1 MKANDRTL
9 IVGLATLLLAGGL
22 AACEHGELIK
32 QEPTTAPKQV
42 PLQLTS
48 GILSTVTRAYDSSW
62 ETGDKIGVFT
72 VKAGSTNT
80 TDITRSGTYE
90 DANICYKLSDYA
102 GETYYP
108 STSSYNY
115 LNFNPADK
123 VTIGAQEEDKK
134 IYLPIDGSD
143 VDVYAYYPYDGS
155 ATASAKTITLET
167 SQTLAGQKT
176 YDLMSAKALSSTS
189 PINIDHTTAQLLFQ
203 HELSKVLIK
212 LVVGTGYEASDLLGK
227 VSIKISGQPIE
238 ASFSPL
244 TQSLTITQAAN
255 DIFPQTLTSGD
266 VDYDSAVLYTYRA
279 LLMPNGTNNPAA
291 SDGTRQ
297 IVVTVDNTG
306 GASSTYYYTLTE
318 TFTKGQ
324 QTVFTLRLD
333 PTGLNVSAAITP
345 WSDVSITPS
354 DPLYEE

>member
-62 ETGDKIGVFT
+62 ETDDEIGVFT

-80 TDITRSGTYE
+80 ADITRSGTYE
-90 DANICYKLSDYA
+90 DANIRYKLSDNA
-102 GETYYP
+102 GETYYS

-115 LNFNPADK
+115 QTFTSVDK

-134 IYLPIDGSD
+134 IYLPIDGSN

-176 YDLMSAKALSSTS
+176 YDLMSAKADKCSDGTN
-189 PINIDHTTAQLLFQ
+189 PINLDHTSAQLLFR

-212 LVVGTGYEASDLLGK
+212 VKAGKGYSNADLANVAVELQGQATTATFHPLTRTLDVGEATGTITPYKLLQSDADYSKLGDSYYIYRALVMPTTTASGSVIIAVGSTTT
-227 VSIKISGQPIE
+227 
-238 ASFSPL
+238 ASFSY
-244 TQSLTITQAAN
+244 S
-255 DIFPQTLTSGD
+255 FPQALPAGYETAFTLTLQATG
-266 VDYDSAVLYTYRA
+266 
-279 LLMPNGTNNPAA
+279 M
-291 SDGTRQ
+291 
-297 IVVTVDNTG
+297 IVT
-306 GASSTYYYTLTE
+306 
-318 TFTKGQ
+318 
-324 QTVFTLRLD
+324 
-333 PTGLNVSAAITP
+333 AAITP
-345 WSDVSITPS
+345 WSESSSVPET
-354 DPLYEE
+354 PLYEQ